1 MQRNLARGFYEEA
14 KETARRYQSCFG
26 EGNFFLE
33 LQDHG
38 LAQQQL
44 VNQQLLRLSKDT
56 GIELVATNDVHYTYQ
71 EDETPHDILL
81 CLQTGKKLSDENRM
95 RYEGG
100 QYYVKSEEEMKKL
113 FPYAMEAVENT
124 QKIADR
130 CQVEIEFGVTK
141 LPDFPVP
148 DGFTTYG
155 YLEKLCYDGLKDRYP
170 VLTQEL
176 KDRLEYELKVIRDMG
191 YVEYFLIVWD
201 YIRFARE
208 QGISVGPGRG
218 SAAGSI
224 VSYSIGITNI
234 DPIRYNLIFERFLNP
249 ERVSMPDIDVDFCFE
264 RRQEVI
270 DYVIKKYGKECVTL
284 IITFGTLAARGVIRD
299 VGRVMDMPYAFVDS
313 IAKNVPNELGIT
325 IEKALKMN
333 PELRGLYENDE
344 SVRQLIDMSKRLEG
358 LPRHSSTHAAG
369 VVISQKPM
377 EEYVPLARGI
387 DGMIT
392 TQFTMTTIEELGL
405 LKMDFLGLRTLT
417 VLKNTADLVEKN
429 HSVKMDIDRIS
440 FDDKRVLESLGTG
453 RTEGVFQLESAGMR
467 NFMKELKPQNLED
480 IIAGIALYRPGPMD
494 FIPSYIRGKNSAGQI
509 VYDCPQLEPI
519 LSPTYG
525 CIVYQEQVMQIV
537 RDLAGYTL
545 GRSDLVRRAM
555 SKKKQSV
562 MEQERK
568 NFVYGNPEENVP
580 GCIANGIDEKVA
592 NKIYDEMID
601 FAKYAFNKSHAAA
614 YAVIAYQTAY
624 LKYYYPLE
632 YMASLMTSVQDHVVK
647 VSEYILTCRRLG
659 IEILSPDI
667 NEGEGR
673 FSVSNNSIRYGI
685 SAIKSVGRPVIEGI
699 IEEREAGGPFTSITD
714 FLKRMGGKEM
724 NKRAVENLIKAGA
737 CDCLPGCRQQKML
750 VFGKIMDGIHQE
762 KRHSMAGQMSLFD
775 FVSKEER
782 KDYEISLPNVGEYD
796 KETLLGFE
804 KEVLG
809 VYISGHPLEEYES
822 RWRKN
827 ITAVTS
833 DFLLDEET
841 NETKVKDGETVL
853 VGGMITEKTIKYTKT
868 NQQMAFLTIE
878 DLVGTVE
885 AVVFPR
891 DYERNQALIQPEAKV
906 FIRGR
911 ANVEEEKNGK
921 VICEKVY
928 SFDDVKRELWI
939 QFADKEAFETQEET
953 LYGVIADSDGADAIV
968 VYLADRKAM
977 KRLPASKN
985 VEITSA
991 LIQTLADAFGKNNI
1005 KVVEKAIENRR

>member
-1 MQRNLARGFYEEA
+1 M
-14 KETARRYQSCFG
+14 
-26 EGNFFLE
+26 
-33 LQDHG
+33 
-38 LAQQQL
+38 
-44 VNQQLLRLSKDT
+44 
-56 GIELVATNDVHYTYQ
+56 
-71 EDETPHDILL
+71 
-81 CLQTGKKLSDENRM
+81 
-95 RYEGG
+95 
-100 QYYVKSEEEMKKL
+100 
-113 FPYAMEAVENT
+113 
-124 QKIADR
+124 
-130 CQVEIEFGVTK
+130 
-141 LPDFPVP
+141 
-148 DGFTTYG
+148 
-155 YLEKLCYDGLKDRYP
+155 
-170 VLTQEL
+170 
-176 KDRLEYELKVIRDMG
+176 
-191 YVEYFLIVWD
+191 
-201 YIRFARE
+201 
-208 QGISVGPGRG
+208 
-218 SAAGSI
+218 
-224 VSYSIGITNI
+224 
-234 DPIRYNLIFERFLNP
+234 
-249 ERVSMPDIDVDFCFE
+249 
-264 RRQEVI
+264 
-270 DYVIKKYGKECVTL
+270 
-284 IITFGTLAARGVIRD
+284 
-299 VGRVMDMPYAFVDS
+299 
-313 IAKNVPNELGIT
+313 
-325 IEKALKMN
+325 
-333 PELRGLYENDE
+333 
-344 SVRQLIDMSKRLEG
+344 
-358 LPRHSSTHAAG
+358 
-369 VVISQKPM
+369 
-377 EEYVPLARGI
+377 
-387 DGMIT
+387 
-392 TQFTMTTIEELGL
+392 
-405 LKMDFLGLRTLT
+405 
-417 VLKNTADLVEKN
+417 
-429 HSVKMDIDRIS
+429 
-440 FDDKRVLESLGTG
+440 
-453 RTEGVFQLESAGMR
+453 
-467 NFMKELKPQNLED
+467 
-480 IIAGIALYRPGPMD
+480 
-494 FIPSYIRGKNSAGQI
+494 
-509 VYDCPQLEPI
+509 
-519 LSPTYG
+519 
-525 CIVYQEQVMQIV
+525 

-878 DLVGTVE
+878 DLLGTVE

-891 DYERNQALIQPEAKV
+891 DYERNQALMQPEAKV

-928 SFDDVKRELWI
+928 SFDDVKQELWI

-953 LYGVIADSDGADAIV
+953 LYGMIADSDGADAIV